1 MVEGDLL
8 WKAPCERF
16 ATQFNPRVGRPGC
29 IPLTAVKHLE
39 ELSLIQRQS
48 LAPAAH
54 RLDSWQITETGRH
67 LFAERAG
74 WRSRRLSSSS
84 VTTASESA

>member
-16 ATQFNPRVGRPGC
+16 ATQFNPRVGRSGS
-29 IPLTAVKHLE
+29 IPLTVVKHLE
-39 ELSLIQRQS
+39 EQSLIQRQS
-48 LAPAAH
+48 PDPTAH
-54 RLDSWQITETGRH
+54 SLDFWQITETGRH

>member
-8 WKAPCERF
+8 RKAPCERF
-16 ATQFNPRVGRPGC
+16 ATQFNPRTGRPGC

-48 LAPAAH
+48 LTPAAH
-54 RLDSWQITETGRH
+54 RLDSWQITGAGRH
-67 LFAERAG
+67 LFAERTG

-84 VTTASESA
+84 VITASESA